1 MKAQSMNI
9 ILDGMKFYSFHGVMP
24 QENTVGAE
32 YKVSLDIET
41 DFSTAAETDSL
52 EGTINYAEIYEAVK
66 HEMSIPSKLLEHLA
80 YRISK
85 QDFKT
90 AFQRLSGYKKHWYK
104 HIQGKS
110 SNGSRKQGC
119 GNQSEI
125 FSIKNRQNVWI
136 IKNNTYICRR
146 NNK

>member
-41 DFSTAAETDSL
+41 DFSIAAETDSL

-85 QDFKT
+85 RLFNDFPAIKSIGISIFKENPPMG
-90 AFQRLSGYKKHWYK
+90 AESKAVGIKVKYFQ
-104 HIQGKS
+104 
-110 SNGSRKQGC
+110 
-119 GNQSEI
+119 
-125 FSIKNRQNVWI
+125 
-136 IKNNTYICRR
+136 
-146 NNK
+146 

>member
-41 DFSTAAETDSL
+41 DFSAASETDCL

-85 QDFKT
+85 RLFNDFPAIKSIGISIFKENPT
-90 AFQRLSGYKKHWYK
+90 MEAESKAVGIKVKYFQ
-104 HIQGKS
+104 
-110 SNGSRKQGC
+110 
-119 GNQSEI
+119 
-125 FSIKNRQNVWI
+125 
-136 IKNNTYICRR
+136 
-146 NNK
+146 

>member
-1 MKAQSMNI
+1 MNI

-85 QDFKT
+85 RLFNDFPAIKSIGISIFKENPPMG
-90 AFQRLSGYKKHWYK
+90 AESKAVGIKVKYFQ
-104 HIQGKS
+104 
-110 SNGSRKQGC
+110 
-119 GNQSEI
+119 
-125 FSIKNRQNVWI
+125 
-136 IKNNTYICRR
+136 
-146 NNK
+146 

>member
-9 ILDGMKFYSFHGVMP
+9 ILDDMKFYSFHGVMP

-85 QDFKT
+85 RLFNDFPAIKSIGISIFKENPPMG
-90 AFQRLSGYKKHWYK
+90 AESKAVGIKVKYFQ
-104 HIQGKS
+104 
-110 SNGSRKQGC
+110 
-119 GNQSEI
+119 
-125 FSIKNRQNVWI
+125 
-136 IKNNTYICRR
+136 
-146 NNK
+146 

>member
-32 YKVSLDIET
+32 YKISLDIET
-41 DFSTAAETDSL
+41 DFSIAAETDSL

-85 QDFKT
+85 RLFNDFPAIKSIGISIFKENPPMG
-90 AFQRLSGYKKHWYK
+90 AESKAVGIKVKYFQ
-104 HIQGKS
+104 
-110 SNGSRKQGC
+110 
-119 GNQSEI
+119 
-125 FSIKNRQNVWI
+125 
-136 IKNNTYICRR
+136 
-146 NNK
+146 

>member
-41 DFSTAAETDSL
+41 DFSIAAETDSL

-85 QDFKT
+85 RLFNDFPAIKSIGISIFKENPPMG
-90 AFQRLSGYKKHWYK
+90 AESKDVGIKVKYFQ
-104 HIQGKS
+104 
-110 SNGSRKQGC
+110 
-119 GNQSEI
+119 
-125 FSIKNRQNVWI
+125 
-136 IKNNTYICRR
+136 
-146 NNK
+146 

>member
-9 ILDGMKFYSFHGVMP
+9 ILDGMKFYSFHGVLP

-85 QDFKT
+85 RLFADFPTIKSIGISIFKENPPMG
-90 AFQRLSGYKKHWYK
+90 AESKAVGIKVKYFQ
-104 HIQGKS
+104 
-110 SNGSRKQGC
+110 
-119 GNQSEI
+119 
-125 FSIKNRQNVWI
+125 
-136 IKNNTYICRR
+136 
-146 NNK
+146 

>member
-41 DFSTAAETDSL
+41 DFSIAAETDSL

-85 QDFKT
+85 RLFNDFP
-90 AFQRLSGYKKHWYK
+90 A
-104 HIQGKS
+104 IKS
-110 SNGSRKQGC
+110 IGIS
-119 GNQSEI
+119 I
-125 FSIKNRQNVWI
+125 FKENPPMGAESKAVGIKVKYFR
-136 IKNNTYICRR
+136 
-146 NNK
+146 

>member
-41 DFSTAAETDSL
+41 DFSIAAETDSL

-85 QDFKT
+85 RLFNDFP
-90 AFQRLSGYKKHWYK
+90 A
-104 HIQGKS
+104 IKS
-110 SNGSRKQGC
+110 IGIS
-119 GNQSEI
+119 I
-125 FSIKNRQNVWI
+125 FKENPPMGADCKDVGIKVKYFR
-136 IKNNTYICRR
+136 
-146 NNK
+146 